1 MDDALTLFNLIG
13 YGKENGV
20 KRPSSQSVD
29 RALRKMI
36 EKANADNDCIIAGKN
51 GYYRPDVR
59 RLDEISEAK
68 KILASELHRA
78 RSILKKRLGMKI
90 ALEEWREADWLS
102 TAGQK
107 GLPES
112 GNSQRCSEDMDI
124 VVEED
129 NSTPGQMV
137 MRMS

>member
-1 MDDALTLFNLIG
+1 MEDALTVYNRIG

-29 RALRKMI
+29 RVLRKMI
-36 EKANADNDCIIAGKN
+36 EKANAANDCIIAGKY

-59 RLDEISEAK
+59 RQDEIMEAK
-68 KILASELHRA
+68 KIFASELHRA
-78 RSILKKRLGMKI
+78 RAILKKRLGMI
-90 ALEEWREADWLS
+90 RALGEWREIDCLLIAE
-102 TAGQK
+102 QK
-107 GLPES
+107 EQP
-112 GNSQRCSEDMDI
+112 GNENLQKCSADMDI